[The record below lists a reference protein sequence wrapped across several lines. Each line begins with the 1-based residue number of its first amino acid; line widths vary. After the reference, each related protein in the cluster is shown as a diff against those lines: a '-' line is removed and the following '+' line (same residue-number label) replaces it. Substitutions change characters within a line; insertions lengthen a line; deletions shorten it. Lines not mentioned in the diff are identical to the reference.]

1 MVKLTESSARPQFDP
16 SLQNLMRLIGK
27 KFQLNNLQ
35 LLTVSVLLMRV
46 CRVDKRRGHGFES
59 RLSEQFLTYIGGI
72 AGTGK
77 TMLVWA
83 FLRGLDILGRLDEVL
98 LTAPTGSAAA
108 HIGGPTTHAALGVG
122 SFEDG
127 SVTFQ
132 SVSKTRQRLA
142 PIKILIIRSMR

>member
-1 MVKLTESSARPQFDP
+1 MPLRRLVYHYQNDDDFELAFDGSEAAATSLQSSTDSHQFTPTMRQHLLSDENIDDLRNLYQLDP

-35 LLTVSVLLMRV
+35 LLTVSALLMRV

-83 FLRGLDILGRLDEVL
+83 FLRGLVI
-98 LTAPTGSAAA
+98 S
-108 HIGGPTTHAALGVG
+108 VG
-122 SFEDG
+122 D
-127 SVTFQ
+127 SV
-132 SVSKTRQRLA
+132 KCDD
-142 PIKILIIRSMR
+142 